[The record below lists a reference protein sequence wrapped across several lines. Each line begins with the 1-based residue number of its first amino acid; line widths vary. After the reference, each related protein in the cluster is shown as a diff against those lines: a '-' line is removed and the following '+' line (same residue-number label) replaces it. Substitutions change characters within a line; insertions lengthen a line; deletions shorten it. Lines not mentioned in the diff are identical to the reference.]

1 MHDRKTMRD
10 LRINVLRADEVG
22 VWHCILNLA
31 LELDKPGALLRSVRL
46 GCFDYVGSD
55 GRTGRIPPALM
66 AQIFGLP
73 ADLVAST
80 VAKLLELHILER
92 DGETLWIQD
101 AADWFVPLAE
111 HPPSRN

>member
-1 MHDRKTMRD
+1 MRD

-31 LELDKPGALLRSVRL
+31 LELDKPGSPLRSVRL
-46 GCFDYVGSD
+46 GCFDYIGAD

-73 ADLVAST
+73 ADLVALT
-80 VAKLLELHILER
+80 VAKLLELRILGR
-92 DGETLWIQD
+92 DGETLWIED
-101 AADWFVPLAE
+101 ATDWFVSFTE
-111 HPPSRN
+111 HPPARN